1 MNARNPKSVVV
12 DYWPGLKFPYLCCC
26 LVAHSGVIL
35 QLSDYYSLIPLIHS
49 WNRDRRNSSLLN
61 LSRHIEAALQR
72 VRLLI
77 KQCTHNHDKYYAD
90 NHRPLLP
97 QQFQQYSRNT
107 EAQDFYMSGVRM
119 NKRYILSPR
128 KLMVCVFSVSVAF
141 TELTV
146 KLTYLSRSR
155 GIERHSRWDIF
166 MKILKDLID
175 SWPHT
180 GITRRKKRIIEIR
193 KPDTYWS
200 QLKPL

>member
-1 MNARNPKSVVV
+1 MWTQGIPRVLWLINWS
-12 DYWPGLKFPYLCCC
+12 DLKFPYLCCC

-119 NKRYILSPR
+119 NKRYLLSPR
-128 KLMVCVFSVSVAF
+128 KLIVAF
-141 TELTV
+141 LVFQSHLLNLQWNWPTCPDRGELRGIYGE
-146 KLTYLSRSR
+146 TYLWRY
-155 GIERHSRWDIF
+155 W
-166 MKILKDLID
+166 KIWLTLDL
-175 SWPHT
+175 T
-180 GITRRKKRIIEIR
+180 QE
-193 KPDTYWS
+193 
-200 QLKPL
+200 